1 MNSCILGIAG
11 GSGAG
16 KTTVVNQLIA
26 RIGHESISW
35 LPYDAYYR
43 DLGHLTLAERQQYN
57 FDHPD
62 AFDTELY
69 MDHIAQLRSG
79 QMVTIPNY
87 DFVSYTRVAGGV
99 VTRPRPILILD
110 GILLFVPV
118 ALRSI
123 IDMRIFIDTADDI
136 RLLRRMQRD
145 TTERGRSMDSV
156 RQQYLDTVR
165 PMHHAYVAPSR
176 QHAHVIVPGDD
187 SIDVATTLLQ
197 HHIQQLLLHT

>member
-1 MNSCILGIAG
+1 MKPCILGIAG

-16 KTTVVNQLIA
+16 KTTIVNQLIE
-26 RIGHESISW
+26 RIGEQQIAW

-43 DLGHLTLAERQQYN
+43 DLGHLTLTERQDYN
-57 FDHPD
+57 FDHPA

-69 MDHIAQLRSG
+69 MTHIAALQQG
-79 QMVTIPNY
+79 QTITIPNY
-87 DFVSYTRVAGGV
+87 DFVSYTRVAGGI
-99 VTRPRPILILD
+99 VTAPRPILILD

-118 ALRSI
+118 MLRTI
-123 IDMRIFIDTADDI
+123 IEMRIFIDTADDI

-145 TTERGRSMDSV
+145 TTERGRSMESV
-156 RQQYLDTVR
+156 RQQYLRTVR

-176 QHAHVIVPGDD
+176 QYAHVIVPGDD

-197 HHIQQLLLHT
+197 HHIQQLLIHK

>member
-1 MNSCILGIAG
+1 MKPCILGIAG

-16 KTTVVNQLIA
+16 KTTIVNQLIE
-26 RIGHESISW
+26 RIGEQQIAW

-43 DLGHLTLAERQQYN
+43 DLGHLTLTERQDYN

-69 MDHIAQLRSG
+69 MTHIAALQQG
-79 QMVTIPNY
+79 QTITIPNY
-87 DFVSYTRVAGGV
+87 DFVSYTRVAGGI
-99 VTRPRPILILD
+99 VTAPRPILILD

-118 ALRSI
+118 MLRTI
-123 IDMRIFIDTADDI
+123 IEMRIFIDTADDI

-145 TTERGRSMDSV
+145 TTERGRSMESV
-156 RQQYLDTVR
+156 RQQYLRTVR
-165 PMHHAYVAPSR
+165 PMHHTYVAPSR
-176 QHAHVIVPGDD
+176 QYAHVIVPGDD

-197 HHIQQLLLHT
+197 HHIQQLLIHK

>member
-1 MNSCILGIAG
+1 MKPCILGIAG

-16 KTTVVNQLIA
+16 KTTIVNQLIE
-26 RIGHESISW
+26 RIGEQQIAW

-43 DLGHLTLAERQQYN
+43 DLGHLTLTERQDYN

-69 MDHIAQLRSG
+69 MTHIAALQQG
-79 QMVTIPNY
+79 QTITIPNY
-87 DFVSYTRVAGGV
+87 DFVSYTRVAGGI
-99 VTRPRPILILD
+99 VTAPRPILILD

-118 ALRSI
+118 MLRTI
-123 IDMRIFIDTADDI
+123 IEMRVFIDTADDI

-145 TTERGRSMDSV
+145 TTERGRSIESV
-156 RQQYLDTVR
+156 RQQYLRTVR

-176 QHAHVIVPGDD
+176 QYAHVIVPGDD

-197 HHIQQLLLHT
+197 HHIQQLLIHR

>member
-16 KTTVVNQLIA
+16 KTTIVNQLID
-26 RIGHESISW
+26 RIGHEHIAW

-43 DLGHLTLAERQQYN
+43 DLGHLSFAERQQYN

-69 MDHIAQLRSG
+69 MTHIAALRRG
-79 QMVTIPNY
+79 YAITIPNY

-99 VTRPRPILILD
+99 VTQPRPILILD
-110 GILLFVPV
+110 GILLFVPHG
-118 ALRSI
+118 LRDLI
-123 IDMRIFIDTADDI
+123 EMRVFIDTADDI

-145 TTERGRSMDSV
+145 TTERGRSMESV
-156 RQQYLDTVR
+156 QYQYMRTVR

-176 QHAHVIVPGDD
+176 QHAHIIVPGDD
-187 SIDVATTLLQ
+187 SIEVATTLLQ
-197 HHIQQLLLHT
+197 HHIQQLLLHP

>member
-1 MNSCILGIAG
+1 MKPCILGIAG

-16 KTTVVNQLIA
+16 KTTIVNQLIE
-26 RIGHESISW
+26 RIGEQQIAW

-43 DLGHLTLAERQQYN
+43 DLGHLTLTERQDYN

-69 MDHIAQLRSG
+69 MTHIAALQQG
-79 QMVTIPNY
+79 QTITIPNY
-87 DFVSYTRVAGGV
+87 DFVSYTRVAGGIA
-99 VTRPRPILILD
+99 TAPRPILILD

-118 ALRSI
+118 MLRTI
-123 IDMRIFIDTADDI
+123 IEMRVFIDTADDI

-145 TTERGRSMDSV
+145 TTERGRSIESV
-156 RQQYLDTVR
+156 RQQYLRTVR

-176 QHAHVIVPGDD
+176 QYAHVIVPGDD

-197 HHIQQLLLHT
+197 HHIQQLLIHR

>member
-1 MNSCILGIAG
+1 MKPCILGIAG

-16 KTTVVNQLIA
+16 KTTIVNQLIE
-26 RIGHESISW
+26 RIGEKQIAW

-43 DLGHLTLAERQQYN
+43 DLGHLTLTERQDYN

-69 MDHIAQLRSG
+69 MTHIAALQQG
-79 QMVTIPNY
+79 QTITIPNY
-87 DFVSYTRVAGGV
+87 DFVSYTRVAGGI
-99 VTRPRPILILD
+99 VTAPRPILILD

-118 ALRSI
+118 MLRTI
-123 IDMRIFIDTADDI
+123 IEMRVFIDTADDI

-145 TTERGRSMDSV
+145 TTERGRSMESV
-156 RQQYLDTVR
+156 RQQYLRTVR

-176 QHAHVIVPGDD
+176 QYAHVIVPGDD

-197 HHIQQLLLHT
+197 HHIQQLLIHR

>member
-1 MNSCILGIAG
+1 MKPCVLGIAG

-26 RIGHESISW
+26 RIGHEAISW

-69 MDHIAQLRSG
+69 MAHIAQLRSG
-79 QMVTIPNY
+79 HIVTIPNY

-165 PMHHAYVAPSR
+165 PMHHAYVVPSR